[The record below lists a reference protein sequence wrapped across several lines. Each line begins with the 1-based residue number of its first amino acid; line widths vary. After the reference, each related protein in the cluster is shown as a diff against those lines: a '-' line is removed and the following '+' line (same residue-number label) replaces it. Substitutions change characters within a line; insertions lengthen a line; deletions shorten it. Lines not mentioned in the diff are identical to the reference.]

1 VPRLL
6 LLLFFSIIALS
17 ELTASSI
24 CADPLTDSSFISSGY
39 VIIREISIEGNRRTK
54 ERIILRELS
63 FKTGDTIAVESIE
76 KVLLL
81 NRNRIFNTGLFVITK
96 LELSGDSVY
105 KKINIRLKERFYTYP
120 IPIFELADRNF
131 NEWWQQRG
139 HDIHRTNIGINFQQK
154 NVRGRNE
161 TLKIK
166 AQAGFTKKVELGYFI
181 PYLNKNQKTGLSVM
195 VSYSTNKKVAF
206 ETDSHK
212 LNYTESDENL
222 RKRFYTTLTLSH
234 RGKFY
239 QTHFASLSFFYNTI
253 DDTIAFLNPRY
264 FLNSRTSQAYFS
276 LKYAF
281 LRDFRDQAFYALKG
295 SYLRLEAEKLGL
307 GIFHDINQINF
318 RVEYAKYFKPGKKVF
333 LSAGFIQKISFPYVQ
348 PYYNFKSMGYDR
360 DYVSGYELYVIDGQH
375 FSLAKVNLKYQLF
388 SANLKADPLP
398 FNQFRTIP
406 FAIYVKAYSDGGYV
420 VDNTYNPKN
429 TRLANKFLLGG
440 GVGLDF
446 VTYYDLVFRVEY
458 SINRMLEH
466 GLYLHMK
473 ATL

>member
-6 LLLFFSIIALS
+6 LLLFFSIIALPG
-17 ELTASSI
+17 LRASDFA
-24 CADPLTDSSFISSGY
+24 ADPLTDSSFASSGY
-39 VIIREISIEGNRRTK
+39 VVIREISIEGNRRTK

-63 FKTGDTIAVESIE
+63 FKTGDTIAAEAIE
-76 KVLLL
+76 KILLL
-81 NRNRIFNTGLFVITK
+81 NRNRIFNTGLFVITR
-96 LELSGDSVY
+96 LELTGDSVN
-105 KKINIRLKERFYTYP
+105 KKLNILLKERFYTYP
-120 IPIFELADRNF
+120 VPIFELADRNF

-166 AQAGFTKKVELGYFI
+166 AQTGFTKKIELGYVI
-181 PYLNKNQKTGLSVM
+181 PYLNKNQKTGLSVV
-195 VSYSTNKKVAF
+195 VSYSTNKQVAYK
-206 ETDSHK
+206 TSQHK
-212 LNYTESDENL
+212 LTYTESDGNL

-234 RGKFY
+234 RSKFY

-253 DDTIAFLNPRY
+253 ADTIAFLNPRY
-264 FLNSRTSQAYFS
+264 FLNGRTSQAYFS
-276 LKYAF
+276 LKYTF

-295 SYLRLEAEKLGL
+295 SYLKLEAEKLGL

-318 RVEYAKYFKPGKKVF
+318 RFEYARFLKLGKKVF
-333 LSAGFIQKISFPYVQ
+333 LSAGVKQKISFPYVQ
-348 PYYNFKSMGYDR
+348 PYYNFKSIGYDR

-388 SANLKADPLP
+388 SRNLKVDPMP
-398 FNQFRTIP
+398 FNQFKTIP
-406 FAIYVKAYSDGGYV
+406 FAIYIKAYSDGGYV
-420 VDNTYNPKN
+420 VDNTYNPEN

-440 GVGLDF
+440 GIGLDF

-458 SINRMLEH
+458 SINRMMEH